1 MDDVRFGVKATVIDL
16 GLSRMETTDAQGSKT
31 YWTPFDE
38 EIFEGEGQCLTHPWD
53 IRFADRYRQEITNLM
68 STG

>member
-31 YWTPFDE
+31 YWTPLDE
-38 EIFEGEGQCLTHPWD
+38 EIFEGEGQCL
-53 IRFADRYRQEITNLM
+53 IY
-68 STG
+68 S